1 MVSKPI
7 GSPCWVRYGHYGLAL
22 GALLTFYVPYLFFP
36 VVYVGGIA
44 EDHWGEYATAVFSLT
59 GAALAGYACRPG
71 WRWDQLGVYLFI
83 VALFVFGMEEVSWAQ
98 RIVGFSTPDWFQ
110 AGNAQNET
118 TLHNFAKLNWLQ
130 RYLGS
135 ALLFWALASAWGVPR
150 MPALSRWLSSW
161 GFPLAR
167 PHTVPVFF
175 VASYFLAS
183 KPLPFSDEAA
193 ECLFA
198 FSMFVLAANMF
209 AEADHIS
216 RRGRFT
222 TLTLLP
228 VWIVISVAL
237 LECYAPGDDVHGWRS
252 LRLAQKMESR
262 GLCEQAVTLYEGYL
276 AQDARGVSDAL
287 VDYHDVLV
295 EMGDLDKAKQQIAS
309 YLPGLLAD
317 DSAQAAWAAGLLAQ
331 KLPLPAPADV
341 YFAQAEQRARAE
353 WLSRPHGQDVV
364 RVLAFSLAAQGRVEE
379 AKAVAARAIETASNA
394 QLRDD
399 MGAVRDQLE
408 EWLEHEPKKVK
419 RATGWWDVY
428 ALRPKGYCQSA
439 R

>member
-1 MVSKPI
+1 MSLPA
-7 GSPCWVRYGHYGLAL
+7 GASHWVRYGHYGLAL
-22 GALLTFYVPYLFFP
+22 GALLAFYVPYLFFP

-44 EDHWGEYATAVFSLT
+44 EDHWGEYATTVFSLT
-59 GAALAGYACRPG
+59 GAVLAGYACRRG

-83 VALFVFGMEEVSWAQ
+83 AALFFFGMEEVSWAQ

-110 AGNAQNET
+110 AGNVQNET

-135 ALLFWALASAWGVPR
+135 ALLFWAVASAWGVPR

-209 AEADHIS
+209 AEANHIS
-216 RRGRFT
+216 QRSRVV

-228 VWIVISVAL
+228 VWTVISVVL
-237 LECYAPGDDVHGWRS
+237 LERYAPGDDIHGWRS

-287 VDYHDVLV
+287 VAYHDVLV
-295 EMGDLDKAKQQIAS
+295 EMGDSDKAKQQVTS
-309 YLPGLLAD
+309 YLPSLLAD
-317 DSAQAAWAAGLLAQ
+317 DSAQAAWTAGLLAQ
-331 KLPLPAPADV
+331 KLPLPASADV
-341 YFAQAEQRARAE
+341 YFAQAEQRAKVSL
-353 WLSRPHGQDVV
+353 LSWPHNQGLV

-379 AKAVAARAIETASNA
+379 AKAVAVEAITVAPNA
-394 QLRDD
+394 QVRDD
-399 MGAVRDQLE
+399 MGVVRDQLA
-408 EWLEHEPKKVK
+408 EWLEHEPKTVK
-419 RATGWWDVY
+419 RAVGWWDMY